1 MGCFK
6 MSVFVETL
14 KRLYVNKKVTKSKID
29 NLLKEKKLNKS
40 EYDYILDV

>member
-1 MGCFK
+1 

>member
-1 MGCFK
+1 

-14 KRLYVNKKVTKSKID
+14 KRLYINKKVTKSKID
-29 NLLKEKKLNKS
+29 SLLKEKKLNKS